1 MEEYVL
7 LFAQQNGTVASDL
20 HLICACCVGRF
31 FQSLACLQKL
41 DKEEGVYS
49 RVGCLTQTE
58 HLLSHSSLV
67 PWPLPFFALQLAFS
81 IIITWSLLPYLCI
94 IANWK
99 KKTSENWEH
108 GSVCDIKTPV
118 EVDVHLDLHNWW
130 YQIVGNIQYRD
141 LEVRSVLTEEWSQA
155 FTSKAKIISCHLL

>member
-20 HLICACCVGRF
+20 HHICACGVGRF

-58 HLLSHSSLV
+58 YLLSHSSIV
-67 PWPLPFFALQLAFS
+67 PRPLPFLALQLAFS
-81 IIITWSLLPYLCI
+81 IIITWSLLPCLCI
-94 IANWK
+94 IAN
-99 KKTSENWEH
+99 
-108 GSVCDIKTPV
+108 
-118 EVDVHLDLHNWW
+118 
-130 YQIVGNIQYRD
+130 
-141 LEVRSVLTEEWSQA
+141 
-155 FTSKAKIISCHLL
+155 